1 MSLLGNSIKY
11 LKSRVPL
18 TLSLHSHS
26 KAYCKDE
33 FLIKPSLL
41 HPCYE
46 QKLLLIPSV
55 FKSSR
60 PVAFAGMLFKMVW
73 SWSTSFLALMASS
86 RFFATSA
93 PGNSP
98 NRKLEA
104 IQKKSWQLHLQPWFD
119 LSVGHHH
126 IHFRIAKSLIAYDS
140 YCVEVISHICDS
152 MLVVW
157 GCAALTT
164 AILDKING
172 TSGPPLP
179 SISMMP
185 KWRVFAPSRLHSCF
199 WGGGMGVNC
208 FFLFSSRLWVSHP
221 QKVL

>member
-1 MSLLGNSIKY
+1 
-11 LKSRVPL
+11 
-18 TLSLHSHS
+18 
-26 KAYCKDE
+26 
-33 FLIKPSLL
+33 
-41 HPCYE
+41 
-46 QKLLLIPSV
+46 
-55 FKSSR
+55 
-60 PVAFAGMLFKMVW
+60 MLFKMVW

-104 IQKKSWQLHLQPWFD
+104 IQKKSWQLHLQSWFD

-126 IHFRIAKSLIAYDS
+126 IHFRIAKSLITYDS

-152 MLVVW
+152 VLVVW
-157 GCAALTT
+157 GRAALTT
-164 AILDKING
+164 AILDKMNG
-172 TSGPPLP
+172 ASGPPLP

-199 WGGGMGVNC
+199 GGGGWGLIVSFYSVQDCGSLTHRKYFRLNPRFCMQNGMME
-208 FFLFSSRLWVSHP
+208 LQSYLSPWFSAIPWLIWISVDVCELGAY
-221 QKVL
+221 